1 MRQALV
7 WVFLLCNTSVFSF
20 ASDTYNLRLADI
32 RSLGLGGNEVTQSS
46 LFNPALVAFNTIRN
60 AELGY
65 FNRYGLKELSSGY
78 FSVNYPNQYLSAAVN
93 ISTFGYEKYR
103 ESLFRFPLAKKL
115 SDRWW
120 LGVSVQYALL
130 QTVLYEEQ
138 QVSRLSTDV
147 GILFNPV
154 DNLLIGLL
162 ISDLPSVRFGDN
174 IASDNS
180 NTPYFIQ
187 LGFQWDIINSLL
199 ITCSAKY
206 DDEANVCPD
215 FGIEYKPYEQ
225 FMFRM
230 GMRGTPLTPSFGV
243 GYVHSFIHVNTVFMY
258 HSILGVSSGIGLAF
272 SF

>member
-1 MRQALV
+1 MKQV
-7 WVFLLCNTSVFSF
+7 FIWVFILCNTAILSF
-20 ASDTYNLRLADI
+20 AMGRNDLRLADI
-32 RSLGLGGNEVTQSS
+32 RSLGIGGNEVTQSP
-46 LFNPALVAFNTIRN
+46 LFNPALIAFNSDRY

-78 FSVNYPNQYLSAAVN
+78 FFINYPNQYLSSAFN

-115 SDRWW
+115 SNRWW

-147 GILFNPV
+147 GVLFNPV

-162 ISDLPSVRFGDN
+162 ISDLPSARFGNNMAFDNDN
-174 IASDNS
+174 I
-180 NTPYFIQ
+180 PYFIQ
-187 LGFQWDIINSLL
+187 LGFHWNVINNLL
-199 ITCSAKY
+199 IACSAKY
-206 DDEANVCPD
+206 DDEANVRLD

-225 FMFRM
+225 FMFRV
-230 GMRGTPLTPSFGV
+230 GMKGNPLTPSFGV
-243 GYVHSFIHVNTVFMY
+243 GYAYSFIHINTVFMY
-258 HSILGVSSGIGLAF
+258 HSVLGLSSGIGLTF